1 MAEQAFD
8 GLKVLDFS
16 RVIAGPLATEYLA
29 QLGATV
35 VRAESSESLDTLRI
49 SAPYKESK
57 VGVDRSG
64 YFAAYNAN
72 KYSMSLNLRH
82 SEATGVVKRLV
93 EWCDVVVENFKPGT
107 MQKFGLAYQELSKI
121 KPDLIMLSTSNQGQ
135 TGRQATTPGYGFT
148 LCALGG
154 LTNLTG
160 WSDRGPC
167 HPFGALSDFTTPW
180 LSLTALIAALEHR
193 RRTGKGQFID
203 VSQYECGLFP
213 LSPVLL
219 DYTLNGHE
227 VSRQGNRSSDAA
239 PHGAYPCRGED
250 SWCAIA
256 VESEPEWL
264 AFCRAV
270 GKPELAT
277 DARFCSLEKRKANED
292 ELDNI
297 VADWTGQR
305 TAREV
310 MEILQREGVAAGV
323 VQSAADLFDDPQ
335 LKHRKHFQVL
345 EHPEI
350 GHHSY
355 EMPAFR
361 LSQTPLRLR
370 TAAPCLGQH
379 NEYVC
384 KELLG
389 MSDDEFVRLLNN
401 GVLA

>member
-1 MAEQAFD
+1 MEEQVFD

-29 QLGATV
+29 QLGAVV
-35 VRAESSESLDTLRI
+35 VRVESSEPLDTLRI
-49 SAPYKESK
+49 SAPYKDSK

-72 KYSMSLNLRH
+72 KYSTSLNLRH
-82 SEATGVVKRLV
+82 PQAMEVVRRLV
-93 EWCDVVVENFKPGT
+93 KWCDVLVENFRPGT
-107 MQKFGLAYQELSKI
+107 MEKFGLAYQKLKEI

-135 TGRQATTPGYGFT
+135 TGPQATTSGYGFT

-167 HPFGALSDFTTPW
+167 HPFGAFSDFITPW
-180 LSLTALIAALEHR
+180 LSLTALIAALEYR

-213 LSPVLL
+213 LSSILL
-219 DYTLNGHE
+219 DYAINGHE
-227 VSRQGNRSSDAA
+227 FSRQGNRCSYAA
-239 PHGAYPCRGED
+239 PHGAYPCQGED

-256 VESEPEWL
+256 VESESEWL
-264 AFCRAV
+264 AFCRAIS
-270 GKPELAT
+270 KPELAA
-277 DARFCSLEKRKANED
+277 DARFCCLEKRKGNED

-297 VADWTGQR
+297 VADWTRQR
-305 TAREV
+305 TAKEV
-310 MEILQREGVAAGV
+310 MEVLQREGVAAGV
-323 VQSAADLFDDPQ
+323 VQNAADLFEDPQ

-361 LSQTPLRLR
+361 LSQTPARLS
-370 TAAPCLGQH
+370 TPAPCLGQH

-389 MSDDEFVRLLNN
+389 MSDDEFVQLLNA
-401 GVLA
+401 GVLT